1 VLSEVLHVG
10 DIFFN
15 GMYPFIDAGTGGNIK
30 GMITAADRA
39 LKMAGPKAKIIP
51 GHGPLADREALVK
64 YRDMLVTVRD
74 RIEKLKTSGRTEK
87 EAVAAKPTGD
97 LDAAWG
103 KGFIQPDA
111 FVAMVYN
118 TL

>member
-1 VLSEVLHVG
+1 VLHVG
-10 DIFFN
+10 DTFFN

-30 GMITAADRA
+30 GMIAAADRA
-39 LKMAGPKAKIIP
+39 LKMTGPRAKIIP
-51 GHGPLADREALVK
+51 GHGALADREALIK

-74 RIEKLKTSGRTEK
+74 RVEKLKISGRTEK
-87 EAVAAKPTGD
+87 EAVAVKPTTD
-97 LDAAWG
+97 LDSTWG
-103 KGFIQPDA
+103 KGLIQPDA